1 MARSKL
7 THNRADIRAMWELME
22 KMGQEPVAVK
32 LHPDGTFRIMTRR
45 HTEAKYGT
53 TAHPTGNP
61 WDQVF
66 AHAPV

>member
-7 THNRADIRAMWELME
+7 THNRADVRAMWELME

-53 TAHPTGNP
+53 TAHPMGNP

-66 AHAPV
+66 THAPV